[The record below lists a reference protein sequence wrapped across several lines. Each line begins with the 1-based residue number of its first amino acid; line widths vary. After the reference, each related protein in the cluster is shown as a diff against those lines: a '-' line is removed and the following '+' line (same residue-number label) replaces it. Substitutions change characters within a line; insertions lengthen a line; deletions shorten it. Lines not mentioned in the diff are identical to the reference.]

1 MEEEQELNINPDD
14 LQDVICDNCGSG
26 LFKQRHI
33 LKKLTADVAELERP
47 TFAPMI
53 IFQCADC
60 NHINEE
66 LIPAGKHSLSGLK
79 IENEKKKLSKTV
91 SPFG

>member
-1 MEEEQELNINPDD
+1 MEEQQELNINPDD
-14 LQDVICDNCGSG
+14 LQDVTCDNCGAG

-33 LKKLTADVAELERP
+33 LKKLTADVAQMERP

-53 IFQCADC
+53 IFQCAEC

-66 LIPAGKHSLSGLK
+66 LIPDGKHSLSELK
-79 IENEKKKLSKTV
+79 KELGKKTA
-91 SPFG
+91 